1 MLSNTELQGCAMIS
15 QDAAR
20 AIAKQMDLIG
30 TVPSVFQA
38 RIGGAKGIWMV
49 DPLGQRLSTNTDS
62 PDLWIEITD
71 SQLKFQ
77 GHPIDD
83 SSPEENR
90 VKFEVLSWSHPLT
103 SSGLNFQMMPILIH
117 GGVPPSVLEVMLE
130 EDLRGK
136 AAELEA
142 AMEHPLKLRLWVQ
155 ENYSPTGERLSK
167 GAIEWQGGLPD
178 TKTEQVIWFVEV
190 K

>member
-1 MLSNTELQGCAMIS
+1 MIS

-20 AIAKQMDLIG
+20 AIARQMDLID
-30 TVPSVFQA
+30 TMPSIFQA

-49 DPLGQRLSTNTDS
+49 DPLGQRLSKNSDS

-83 SSPEENR
+83 LHPEKNR
-90 VKFEVLSWSHPLT
+90 VKFEVLAWSHTLI
-103 SSGLNFQMMPILIH
+103 SGHLNFQMMPILIH
-117 GGVPPSVLEVMLE
+117 GGVPPSVLETMLE
-130 EDLRGK
+130 EDLRGR
-136 AAELEA
+136 ATELEA

-155 ENYSPTGERLSK
+155 NNNNPTGERLSR

-178 TKTEQVIWFVEV
+178 TKAERVVWFVEV
-190 K
+190 

>member
-1 MLSNTELQGCAMIS
+1 MIS

-20 AIAKQMDLIG
+20 AIAREMDLMG

-49 DPLGQRLSTNTDS
+49 DPLGQRLSKNPDS

-77 GHPIDD
+77 GHSLDD
-83 SSPEENR
+83 LHPEPNR
-90 VKFEVLSWSHPLT
+90 VKFEVLSWSHSLLP
-103 SSGLNFQMMPILIH
+103 SSLNFQMMPILIH
-117 GGVPPSVLEVMLE
+117 GGVPPIVLETMLE
-130 EDLRGK
+130 EDLRNQ

-142 AMEHPLKLRLWVQ
+142 AMEHALKLRLWIQ
-155 ENYSPTGERLSK
+155 NNYNPSGERLSR

-178 TKTEQVIWFVEV
+178 TKAERAIWFIEV